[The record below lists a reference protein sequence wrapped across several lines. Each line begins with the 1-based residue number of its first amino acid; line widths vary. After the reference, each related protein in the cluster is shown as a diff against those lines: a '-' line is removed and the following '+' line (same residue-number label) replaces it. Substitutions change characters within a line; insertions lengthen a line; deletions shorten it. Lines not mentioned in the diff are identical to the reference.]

1 MAQILELKNIHKTYY
16 GAEVPLHVLKGVNLS
31 IEEGEFICIMGAS
44 GSGKSTLLNILGIL
58 DTYDEGDYLLDG
70 VSIKDLDRNEKA
82 RMRSKYIGF
91 VFQKN
96 NLIDFKDVG
105 GNVELPM
112 IYNGLKRDV
121 RKERTL
127 RLLNRV
133 GIDDLVK
140 KMPNQISGGQQQRA
154 AIARAMAMY
163 PKMILAD
170 EPTGA
175 LDSRTSQEIMDLFLR
190 INKQYGVT
198 IIMVTHEES
207 LARQAK
213 RIISVKDGY
222 LVDDMVL

>member
-1 MAQILELKNIHKTYY
+1 MIELRNVHKTYY
-16 GAEVPLHVLKGVNLS
+16 ATETPQYVLKGVSLS
-31 IEEGEFICIMGAS
+31 INEGEFICIMGAS

-58 DTYDEGDYLLDG
+58 DSYDEGDYLLEG
-70 VSIKDLDRNEKA
+70 ISIKDLDRNEKA
-82 RMRSKYIGF
+82 QMRSKYIGF

-96 NLIDFKDVG
+96 NLINFKNVEE
-105 GNVELPM
+105 NVELPM
-112 IYNGLKRDV
+112 IYSGMKREM

-140 KMPNQISGGQQQRA
+140 KMPNQLSGGQQQRV

-175 LDSRTSQEIMDLFLR
+175 LDSKTSQEIMDLFLR

-213 RIISVKDGY
+213 RIISVKDGN
-222 LVDDMVL
+222 LVDDIVL

>member
-1 MAQILELKNIHKTYY
+1 MSMIELRNVHKTYHD
-16 GAEVPLHVLKGVNLS
+16 AEVSLHVLKGVDLK
-31 IEEGEFICIMGAS
+31 IEQGEFLCIMGAS

-58 DTYDEGDYLLDG
+58 DTYDVGDYLLDG
-70 VSIKDLDRNEKA
+70 VSVKDLDRNEKS
-82 RMRSKYIGF
+82 RMRSQYIGF
-91 VFQKN
+91 VFQKY
-96 NLIDFKDVG
+96 NLIDFKDVE

-112 IYNGLKRDV
+112 IYGGLKRDV
-121 RKERTL
+121 RVERTL
-127 RLLNRV
+127 RLLNSV
-133 GIDDLVK
+133 GIGDLLR
-140 KMPNQISGGQQQRA
+140 KMPNQLSGGQQQRA

-163 PKMILAD
+163 PKVILAD

-175 LDSRTSQEIMDLFLR
+175 LDSKTSQEIMNLFLR

-198 IIMVTHEES
+198 IIMVTHEEF

>member
-1 MAQILELKNIHKTYY
+1 MIELKNIHKTYY
-16 GAEVPLHVLKGVNLS
+16 GTEVPLHVLKGVNLS

-70 VSIKDLDRNEKA
+70 VSIKGLDRNEKA

-96 NLIDFKDVG
+96 NLIDFKNVG

-121 RKERTL
+121 RKERAL

-133 GIDDLVK
+133 GIDDLIK
-140 KMPNQISGGQQQRA
+140 KIQTSFQ
-154 AIARAMAMY
+154 
-163 PKMILAD
+163 AD
-170 EPTGA
+170 NSKG
-175 LDSRTSQEIMDLFLR
+175 
-190 INKQYGVT
+190 
-198 IIMVTHEES
+198 
-207 LARQAK
+207 
-213 RIISVKDGY
+213 
-222 LVDDMVL
+222 

>member
-1 MAQILELKNIHKTYY
+1 MIELKNVHKTYY
-16 GAEVPLHVLKGVNLS
+16 GAELPLHVLKGVNLS
-31 IEEGEFICIMGAS
+31 IEQGEFICIMGAS

-112 IYNGLKRDV
+112 IYSGLKRDV

-140 KMPNQISGGQQQRA
+140 KMPSQLSGGQQQRA
-154 AIARAMAMY
+154 AIARSMAMY

-175 LDSRTSQEIMDLFLR
+175 LDSKTSQEIMNLFLR

-213 RIISVKDGY
+213 RIISVKDGL

>member
-1 MAQILELKNIHKTYY
+1 MVELKNIQKIYY
-16 GAEVPLHVLKGVNLS
+16 GSERPQHVLKNVNLRV
-31 IEEGEFICIMGAS
+31 EEGEFLCIMGAS

-58 DTYDEGDYLLDG
+58 DTYDEGDYFLDG

-121 RKERTL
+121 RKERMM

-133 GIDDLVK
+133 SVDELVK
-140 KMPNQISGGQQQRA
+140 KKPSQLSGGQQQRV

-175 LDSRTSQEIMDLFLR
+175 LDSKTAQEIMDLFLR

-213 RIISVKDGY
+213 RVISVKDGF
-222 LVDDMVL
+222 LVDDVVL

>member
-1 MAQILELKNIHKTYY
+1 MFIEIKDIKKHYGEGDSRVDVLNGINIEIEK
-16 GAEVPLHVLKGVNLS
+16 GEICVLLGP
-31 IEEGEFICIMGAS
+31 S